1 MTTPNTVQL
10 DNIKVATRPPIV
22 VVLGHVDHGKSSLL
36 EAIREDFRII
46 SRESGGITQSIG
58 AYQVEVPQEAKS
70 RASETS
76 RGTLRQA
83 QVFDSEVAQTR
94 GGDTASNGRSITFI
108 DTPGHELFAQMR
120 SRGAKVADIA
130 ILVVAAD
137 EGVKPQTVEAIE
149 QIKKAGIPMVVAIHK
164 IDKPEANAERVKQG
178 LAQHGVLV
186 ESYGGN
192 VPSQETSATTKQGIQ
207 ELLEM
212 ILLVAEIEDLKA
224 EEDGAGEGVI
234 IESYMDARRGSTAT
248 IIVKNGV
255 VREGDFIGTKTAGGK
270 IRILEDFRG
279 NHIQKALPSMPA
291 IVLGFLQTP
300 RVGEQFRIFEDEES
314 TKAYIH
320 EEKPKERERMIVLD
334 PEAIVVNVIVKAD
347 TAGSLEAIE
356 DVLRNL
362 PSPEGKQAFGSEAQT
377 RRVVLRLLEPGVG
390 EVLENDV
397 KLARSS
403 HAHIFCFRTK
413 ISNAASDLAD
423 KENISIRQFNVI
435 YELIQ
440 AARELLEKSFQEEER
455 RRDLGTLLVLAVFL
469 TDKKRQVVGGKVLEG
484 DVRKGVRAEIIRGGE
499 IAGQGKITN
508 VQHEKKD
515 IPIATKGQ
523 ECGLSVEFTERI
535 QVGDQLQFFI
545 EPSLKKA

>member
-10 DNIKVATRPPIV
+10 DNTKVATRPPIV

-58 AYQVEVPQEAKS
+58 AYQADLQGEK
-70 RASETS
+70 
-76 RGTLRQA
+76 
-83 QVFDSEVAQTR
+83 
-94 GGDTASNGRSITFI
+94 ITFI

-137 EGVKPQTVEAIE
+137 EGVKPQTVEAIV

-164 IDKPEANAERVKQG
+164 IDKPEANAERVKQE

-186 ESYGGN
+186 ETYGGN
-192 VPSQETSATTKQGIQ
+192 VPSQETSATTKQGIR

-224 EEDGAGEGVI
+224 DKTQAGEGII

-279 NHIQKALPSMPA
+279 NHIQEALPSMPA
-291 IVLGFLQTP
+291 IVLGFLRAP

-314 TKAYIH
+314 VMAYVQ
-320 EEKPKERERMIVLD
+320 EEKPKEKEHMVVLD
-334 PEAIVVNVIVKAD
+334 SDTMVVNVVVKAD

-356 DVLRNL
+356 DVLRSL
-362 PSPEGKQAFGSEAQT
+362 PSPEGKQVA
-377 RRVVLRLLEPGVG
+377 LRLLEPGVG

-413 ISNAASDLAD
+413 ISNAAADLAD
-423 KENISIRQFNVI
+423 RENIPIHQFSVI

-440 AARELLEKSFQEEER
+440 AARELLEKASLEEEGR
-455 RRDLGTLLVLAVFL
+455 KDLGALLVLAVFL

-484 DVRKGVRAEIIRGGE
+484 EVRKGVRAEIVRGGE
-499 IAGQGKITN
+499 IVGQGKITN

-535 QVGDQLQFFI
+535 QVGDQLQFFT